1 MIEIDDKVLE
11 DLRSGFSFPP
21 KPEILQALQ
30 NELSQPEPELT
41 RIANIISSDVAT
53 SAAVLKIINSPA
65 YGLSRTITDIKQAV
79 MFLGVNCIT
88 QVVTGYLLKKAFDQ
102 NACCISLERFWDT
115 AADISQVAVLIGE
128 RLKTRVP
135 VENLQLLGLF
145 HDAGIPAMSMRYKN
159 YHEVLTRAAE
169 RPEQTLEH
177 YERQQFVT
185 THTVVGY
192 YLASSWHLPKNICQM
207 ILRHHD
213 PEFLNDSGVNQED
226 KLTFAALKL
235 AENLVNEGKRFR
247 SSADWYVFKDSVML
261 YLDIHDDEYV
271 DIKEDAEEIFIH

>member
-1 MIEIDDKVLE
+1 MIEIDDKVLA
-11 DLRSGFSFPP
+11 DLKSGFNFPP

-30 NELSQPEPELT
+30 TELSQPEPELT
-41 RIANIISSDVAT
+41 RIASIISSDVAT

-88 QVVTGYLLKKAFDQ
+88 QIVTGYLLKRAFDQ
-102 NACCISLERFWDT
+102 STCCISLERFWDN
-115 AADISQVAVLIGE
+115 AADISEVAVLIGQ

-135 VENLQLLGLF
+135 IENLQLLGLF
-145 HDAGIPAMSMRYKN
+145 HDAGIPAMAIRYQN
-159 YHEVLTRAAE
+159 YNEILTRSIE
-169 RPEQTLEH
+169 RSEHTLEY
-177 YERQQFVT
+177 YEQKYCVT

-192 YLASSWHLPKNICQM
+192 YLATSWHLPKNICQM

-213 PEFLNDSGVNQED
+213 PEFLIERSVSKED
-226 KLTFAALKL
+226 KLAFAALKL

-247 SSADWYVFKDSVML
+247 SCADWYMFREQVFL
-261 YLDIHDDEYV
+261 ELDIQEDEYV
-271 DIKEDAEEIFIH
+271 DIKEDAEEIFVH